1 MIRGFLPAAFVTAV
15 VLSDSSSALAC
26 NTASCPLVTQSQG
39 SVRDKGSFRL
49 DLSYRFMDER
59 RTVGDGAGDGLA
71 SRVDFEQGQIFS
83 GHHQDKGMQ
92 HRQLQLEAA
101 YGITRRLT
109 VFGTLPI
116 LNDRDHQQYELVV
129 PGEEIPTHTHTAAV
143 PGAVVSSIVGAH
155 GARGFGDVQLG
166 ALFAIRARPD
176 TPVVARVAVELPTGD
191 YDRVDDRGTIERPDI
206 QPGSGSTDWILGL
219 QHARPWGG
227 VVFFTAA
234 SVTLSGASPLL
245 YRFGDE
251 FDLSAGISR
260 QAGKRVQVSGQL
272 SLRQWGHDEFRGA
285 SVPNTGATLVSLV
298 PGVRVSMPRRFAAYA
313 YAKLPLYQSPNGVQL
328 LPRLDVIT
336 GIAKG
341 F

>member
-1 MIRGFLPAAFVTAV
+1 MVRRTWLAALVVVAADPTSGF
-15 VLSDSSSALAC
+15 AC
-26 NTASCPLVTQSQG
+26 NTASCPLVTQIQG
-39 SVRDKGSFRL
+39 NVRDKGSFRF
-49 DLSYRFMDER
+49 DLSYRFMDEKR
-59 RTVGDGAGDGLA
+59 VVGVDGGDGLG
-71 SRVDFEQGQIFS
+71 SRVDFEQGLVFS

-116 LNDRDHQQYELVV
+116 LNDRDHEQYEMVV
-129 PGEEIPTHTHTAAV
+129 PGEAIPTHTHAAAV
-143 PGAVVSSIVGAH
+143 PGAVVSSIVGEH

-176 TPVVARVAVELPTGD
+176 TPVIVRVAVELPTGA
-191 YDRVDDRGTIERPDI
+191 YDLVDERGTIERPDV

-219 QHARPWGG
+219 QHARPLGG

-251 FDLSAGISR
+251 FDLSAGVSR
-260 QAGKRVQVSGQL
+260 QTGKRVQVSGQL

-298 PGVRVSMPRRFAAYA
+298 PGVRVSVPRRFAVYA
-313 YAKLPLYQSPNGVQL
+313 YAKLPLYQNPNGVQL
-328 LPRLDVIT
+328 LPRIDVIT
-336 GIAKG
+336 GIAKS

>member
-1 MIRGFLPAAFVTAV
+1 MLRGAVLAAIATIAA
-15 VLSDSSSALAC
+15 DPTSAFAC
-26 NTASCPLVTQSQG
+26 NTASCPLVTQNQG
-39 SVRDKGSFRL
+39 NLRDKGSFRL

-59 RTVGDGAGDGLA
+59 RVVGEASGDGLG
-71 SRVDFEQGQIFS
+71 SRVDFEQGQVFS

-92 HRQLQLEAA
+92 HRLLQLEAA
-101 YGITRRLT
+101 YGVTRRLT

-116 LNDRDHQQYELVV
+116 LNDRDHQQYEMVV
-129 PGEEIPTHTHTAAV
+129 PGEEIPTHTHSAAV

-166 ALFAIRARPD
+166 ALVAIRARPD
-176 TPVVARVAVELPTGD
+176 TPVIARVAVELPTGD

-219 QHARPWGG
+219 QHARPLGG
-227 VVFFTAA
+227 VIFFTAA
-234 SVTLSGASPLL
+234 SVTLTGANPLL

-251 FDLSAGISR
+251 FDLSAGVSR
-260 QAGKRVQVSGQL
+260 QAGKRAQISGQL
-272 SLRQWGHDEFRGA
+272 SLRQWGHDQFRGA
-285 SVPNTGATLVSLV
+285 EVPNTGATLVSLV
-298 PGVRVSMPRRFAAYA
+298 PGVRVSVPRRFAVYV

-328 LPRLDVIT
+328 LPKIDLIT
-336 GIAKG
+336 GIAKS